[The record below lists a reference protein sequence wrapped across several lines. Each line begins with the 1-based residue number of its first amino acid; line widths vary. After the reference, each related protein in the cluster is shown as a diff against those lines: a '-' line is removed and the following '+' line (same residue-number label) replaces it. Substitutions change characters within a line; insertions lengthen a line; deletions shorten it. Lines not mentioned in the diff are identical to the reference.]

1 MCVYIYIHTYA
12 AVEVMP
18 TENLKDK
25 DSSPYLPHSTP
36 LSCRRMPDWASCVI
50 QQLPTRKVTYFIH
63 DCVYM
68 SVLLS

>member
-25 DSSPYLPHSTP
+25 DSSPYLPHSTHP
-36 LSCRRMPDWASCVI
+36 LW
-50 QQLPTRKVTYFIH
+50 LPFGQT
-63 DCVYM
+63 
-68 SVLLS
+68 